1 MFIIMFKGTVNVIS
15 SDPLYKDDNAQF
27 ITITLYA
34 VSDQEWTRCNVL
46 LFKTDYLQL
55 WFLYKSY
62 MFISTEEERIWII
75 RIIQCFKT

>member
-46 LFKTDYLQL
+46 LFKTDYL
-55 WFLYKSY
+55 
-62 MFISTEEERIWII
+62 
-75 RIIQCFKT
+75 